1 MSKNTGLFTPH
12 HRPPASGTSPTVLL
26 RHAGFVRPCAR
37 NLRGQEQKGGAGE
50 RDVEI
55 VVGPHGPVIQIRK
68 EKTSRKGTQDG
79 RSNSTD

>member
-1 MSKNTGLFTPH
+1 MAKNTGLFTPH
-12 HRPPASGTSPTVLL
+12 PGVSAWGTNPATLL

-68 EKTSRKGTQDG
+68 EKTSRKGTEDG
-79 RSNSTD
+79 RCHQF